1 MKLKQE
7 LKKSETF
14 VLIRPVPLTCAR
26 HDSDVTERN
35 KQYDFA
41 KPRKAR
47 DLYLQRGE
55 VDSISAELIL
65 TLKNR
70 QSIHFG

>member
-1 MKLKQE
+1 MCE
-7 LKKSETF
+7 
-14 VLIRPVPLTCAR
+14 R

-55 VDSISAELIL
+55 VDSTTGPSHGDQVDQQDIL
-65 TLKNR
+65 RMLGGQT
-70 QSIHFG
+70 